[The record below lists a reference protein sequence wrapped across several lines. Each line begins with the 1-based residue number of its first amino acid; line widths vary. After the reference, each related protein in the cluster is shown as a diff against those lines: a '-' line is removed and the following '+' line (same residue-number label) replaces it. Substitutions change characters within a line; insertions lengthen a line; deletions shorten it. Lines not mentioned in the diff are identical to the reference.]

1 MFTDDVVLSPHW
13 SLIVPAGDEFLLT
26 LDPDQAAQIR
36 VAILNTTGLD
46 GVVADLTTL
55 AALVGPQDGD
65 RYLVSAIN
73 RVYVWDA
80 DGGEAETGAWVAM
93 ELLDEVVTVRGHALS
108 AVPKLGQMESLN
120 RALIGPGHVVAK
132 SVRDSLQ
139 VALTT
144 WTLA

>member
-1 MFTDDVVLSPHW
+1 MSTADLVLSPQW
-13 SLIVPAGDEFLLT
+13 SLIVAEGDEFLLT
-26 LDPDQAAQIR
+26 LDPAQAAQIR

-46 GVVADLTTL
+46 GVVADLT
-55 AALVGPQDGD
+55 ALEALEAPQDGD
-65 RYLVSAIN
+65 RYLVSAVD

-93 ELLDEVVTVRGHALS
+93 ELLDEVVTVTGHALS

-132 SVRDSLQ
+132 SARDSLAL
-139 VALTT
+139 ALTT
-144 WTLA
+144 WTPV

>member
-1 MFTDDVVLSPHW
+1 MYTADVVLSPHW

-46 GVVADLTTL
+46 GVVDDLT
-55 AALVGPQDGD
+55 ALEALEAPQDGD
-65 RYLVSAIN
+65 RYLVSAVD

-80 DGGEAETGAWVAM
+80 DGGEAEAGAWMAM
-93 ELLDEVVTVRGHALS
+93 EPLDEVVTVTGHALS

-132 SVRDSLQ
+132 SVRDSLE

-144 WTLA
+144 WMP

>member
-1 MFTDDVVLSPHW
+1 MYTDDFVLSPKW
-13 SLIVPAGDEFLLT
+13 SLIVPEGDEFLLS

-46 GVVADLTTL
+46 GVVADLT
-55 AALVGPQDGD
+55 ALEALEAPQDGD
-65 RYLVSAIN
+65 RYLVSTMN

-80 DGGEAETGAWVAM
+80 DGGEEETGAWVAM
-93 ELLDEVVTVRGHALS
+93 EPLDEVVTVKGHALS

-132 SVRDSLQ
+132 SARDSLE
-139 VALTT
+139 VALTN
-144 WTLA
+144 WSPS